1 MRPFKSAPRVLVYV
15 DLDLVGDALIKL
27 PLIRALRQAF
37 PDGEIVWV
45 AGRGPSAFAGALA
58 PLVTG
63 LLDRVIAHAGW
74 RAAIGPGRPD
84 LILDTQGRLSTL
96 AALALLRPRRLVSIA
111 LQYPKPR
118 HLVARLLALLERAT
132 GVPARPDAPLHLPD
146 ATVALAA
153 SLLPPGPVYIAQA
166 IGAGG
171 RHKAWPR
178 AHHIALARDLA
189 ATGRTPVIILGPDE
203 HAEHAELASLL
214 PTARF
219 PRQEALALGHDAG
232 PDLTIALAGRCAAGV
247 AGDCGG
253 GHMLAASGIAL
264 VSLFGPTDPGKFA
277 PSATRLSVLR
287 AQDFGGGSEM
297 AAIPVAAVL
306 AALTAIAVPRVKQ
319 ASGGKPATGTGLP
332 AEP

>member
-1 MRPFKSAPRVLVYV
+1 MRPFKSHPRIVVYV
-15 DLDLVGDALIKL
+15 DLDLVGDGLIKL

-45 AGRGPSAFAGALA
+45 AGRGPSAFAGVLA
-58 PLVTG
+58 PLTTG
-63 LLDRVIAHAGW
+63 LLDRVVAHAGGDL

-111 LQYPKPR
+111 FQYPKPR

-132 GVPARPDAPLHLPD
+132 GAPARPDAALHLPA
-146 ATVALAA
+146 ATMELAA
-153 SLLPPGPVYIAQA
+153 HLLPAGAVYVAQA

-171 RHKAWPR
+171 THKAWPR
-178 AHHIALARDLA
+178 VQHVALAEALA
-189 ATGRTPVIILGPDE
+189 ATGRTPVLILGPDE
-203 HAEHAELASLL
+203 HAAHAELAGLL

-232 PDLTIALAGRCAAGV
+232 PDLTIALARLCAAGV

-253 GHMLAASGIAL
+253 GHMLAASGISL

-306 AALTAIAVPRVKQ
+306 AALTAIAVP
-319 ASGGKPATGTGLP
+319 S
-332 AEP
+332 